1 MRFAVFLCCSVR
13 CFYVFLCGFGVFV
26 TPLSPPELVLFFF
39 FSENPAGIML
49 KTEPI
54 RKLSNFNFYWTKT
67 LYPSNLNK
75 ITYFLHFSRAIDIS
89 NNCNNA
95 KDSWE
100 PVKINVKFC
109 KNCENTGKI
118 LKISCVLMSFCEI

>member
-1 MRFAVFLCCSVR
+1 
-13 CFYVFLCGFGVFV
+13 
-26 TPLSPPELVLFFF
+26 
-39 FSENPAGIML
+39 ML

-75 ITYFLHFSRAIDIS
+75 ITYFLHFSGAIDIS

-95 KDSWE
+95 KDYVSWE